1 MAGSHAVSA
10 REPGQIREEA
20 ALSDTGHAPWASLA
34 GAEDRRARPRSSN
47 GDGCTV
53 QFSRLMADPREIV
66 RQVSE
71 RWNAGDFDGL
81 LELYHDDVSVHTG
94 EHWPERHVLEGKG
107 AFRES
112 IDEWLSVWE
121 SIAVETDRVEVFG
134 DRVVAHGAWRSTG
147 RLSGVEGTLPIHIVF
162 TVRDGKIARVDWCP
176 DHEQAVA
183 TARDA

>member
-1 MAGSHAVSA
+1 
-10 REPGQIREEA
+10 
-20 ALSDTGHAPWASLA
+20 
-34 GAEDRRARPRSSN
+34 
-47 GDGCTV
+47 
-53 QFSRLMADPREIV
+53 MADPRDIV

-71 RWNAGDFDGL
+71 RWNAGDIDGL
-81 LELYHDDVSVHTG
+81 LELYADDLVVKTG
-94 EHWPERHVLEGKG
+94 EHWPEQATMQGKS

-112 IDEWLSVWE
+112 IHEWLEVWE
-121 SIAVETDRVEVFG
+121 SIAIETDQVDVYG

>member
-1 MAGSHAVSA
+1 M
-10 REPGQIREEA
+10 
-20 ALSDTGHAPWASLA
+20 T
-34 GAEDRRARPRSSN
+34 
-47 GDGCTV
+47 
-53 QFSRLMADPREIV
+53 DPREIV

-71 RWNAGDFDGL
+71 RWNAGDFAGL

-94 EHWPERHVLEGKG
+94 EHWPERHVLEGKD

-176 DHEQAVA
+176 DHEQAIA

>member
-1 MAGSHAVSA
+1 MAGSRAASA

-20 ALSDTGHAPWASLA
+20 ALSDTAHAPWASLA
-34 GAEDRRARPRSSN
+34 GVEDRRARPRSSN
-47 GDGCTV
+47 RDGCTV
-53 QFSRLMADPREIV
+53 HFFFSMADPREIV

-71 RWNAGDFDGL
+71 RWNAGDIDGL
-81 LELYHDDVSVHTG
+81 LDLYTDDLVVRTG
-94 EHWPERHVLEGKG
+94 EHWPEQATMQGKT

-112 IDEWLSVWE
+112 INEWLDVWE
-121 SIAVETDRVEVFG
+121 SIAIETNQVEVYG

-147 RLSGVEGTLPIHIVF
+147 RVSGVEGMLPIHIVF

>member
-1 MAGSHAVSA
+1 MDDA
-10 REPGQIREEA
+10 R
-20 ALSDTGHAPWASLA
+20 D
-34 GAEDRRARPRSSN
+34 
-47 GDGCTV
+47 
-53 QFSRLMADPREIV
+53 IV

-94 EHWPERHVLEGKG
+94 EHWPERQVLEGKD

-112 IDEWLSVWE
+112 MDEWLGVWE
-121 SIAVETDRVEVFG
+121 SIAVETDHVEAYG

-147 RLSGVEGTLPIHIVF
+147 RLSGVEGTMPIHIVF

-176 DHEQAVA
+176 DHEQAVT
-183 TARDA
+183 TALDA